1 MFDYTG
7 WIVRSAA
14 GHDKGDLMCVIGT
27 QEDRLL
33 LADGKR
39 RKIAAPKHKKL
50 GHVSVLNRGSFE
62 HATIRKIQSGEVVTD
77 RMLRAALAAFR
88 DELEV

>member
-1 MFDYTG
+1 MLEYTG

-14 GHDKGDLMCVIGT
+14 GHDKGDLMCVISAQG
-27 QEDRLL
+27 DRLL

-39 RKIAAPKHKKL
+39 RKIAVPKRKKM
-50 GHVSVLNRGSFE
+50 GHVSILNRGSFD
-62 HATIRKIQSGEVVTD
+62 HAAIRKIQNGEAVTD